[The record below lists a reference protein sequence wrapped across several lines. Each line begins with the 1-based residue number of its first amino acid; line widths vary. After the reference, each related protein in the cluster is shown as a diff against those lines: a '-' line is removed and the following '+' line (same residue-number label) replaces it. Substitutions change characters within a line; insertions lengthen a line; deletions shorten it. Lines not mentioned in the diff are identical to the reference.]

1 MMEWRSVHARH
12 LYALYDQGTVG
23 FTYCIYVY
31 ILYDL
36 DIYIC
41 KSVCASMCTS
51 MHAHVR
57 IYNLIHHVYM
67 ISLYYGEW
75 YMDFGGG
82 KFQLRKGGV
91 HLENNIYFVQ

>member
-1 MMEWRSVHARH
+1 MLATCMHYMTKVQLVLHIA
-12 LYALYDQGTVG
+12 Y
-23 FTYCIYVY
+23 IY

-51 MHAHVR
+51 VHAHVR
-57 IYNLIHHVYM
+57 IYIYIKFNTSCIYM